1 MTLHEFF
8 VKAAIAAFF
17 MAAFCPAAGMLTF
30 RIARRL
36 RRYTLADD
44 ARELGAEFGSW
55 FLAVAAMMLAS
66 ALWWN

>member
-1 MTLHEFF
+1 MTAHAFF

-30 RIARRL
+30 RVARRL

-44 ARELGAEFGSW
+44 ARELGSEFGFW